1 MSIEE
6 LKKKLKSY
14 TFHFSIFCK
23 VQAEAEVLEK
33 EKTGTLNA
41 GKSVSDNDGMPRG
54 TRTSDATFDKVVRM
68 IEYDERI
75 KELQK
80 EANRHEEQMRIIEKL
95 VAKIKDERQRHFVW
109 TFYCRDEESA
119 TQQQDFQRGRFCTS
133 LTRLWRNCRRFA
145 DCTKLHQIAPFVIL
159 FAFTLREII

>member
-1 MSIEE
+1 MSIEELKKE

-23 VQAEAEVLEK
+23 VQAEAEMLEK

-41 GKSVSDNDGMPRG
+41 GKSVNDNDGMPRG

-80 EANRHEEQMRIIEKL
+80 EAKRHEEQMRNIEKL

-109 TFYCRDEESA
+109 TFYCRDEKLPANGKCDAA
-119 TQQQDFQRGRFCTS
+119 TGLSKR
-133 LTRLWRNCRRFA
+133 
-145 DCTKLHQIAPFVIL
+145 QILYIL
-159 FAFTLREII
+159 DKALEELSKIC